1 MPRLRE
7 PFYFLKSSVSPEVNE
22 DLEGEGEGRYL
33 SNDGLDLLLGLG
45 ALTETVL
52 EATVDI
58 GQVTHA
64 AGTGGLSASGL
75 LAPVVYLVMSDRKA
89 LVSYTFNL
97 TERGVLEN
105 VIAPPH
111 QILLSRRL
119 SRPLKGMELV
129 PLSVASC

>member
-52 EATVDI
+52 EAAVDI

-64 AGTGGLSASGL
+64 TGTGGLSAGGL
-75 LAPVVYLVMSDRKA
+75 LAPVV
-89 LVSYTFNL
+89 
-97 TERGVLEN
+97 
-105 VIAPPH
+105 
-111 QILLSRRL
+111 
-119 SRPLKGMELV
+119 
-129 PLSVASC
+129 